1 MGGHPRFGPAGTPYA
16 FKLMKKPLA
25 ELPSFLRAEGLDALE
40 YQASRWGQKPQMKR
54 ENAEKLGQNAREND
68 VWLGMHGSYFINLI
82 GNKVVTEASKRRLLA
97 CAIAAQWMKACC
109 VVFHPGF
116 YMNRSSREALDDLI
130 KVMNQVVEIM
140 RSRGMKVKLAPE
152 TTGRF
157 SQLGSLEE
165 VLTICEKVEQ
175 TEPVIDWAHVHA
187 RTHGGLKTDNDFAK
201 IIDKIETR
209 LGTDVAKNLHCH
221 FTRMEFSKKG
231 EVRHHVLGETAYGP
245 EFRDFAR
252 VIVEIGLTPII
263 ICESPLLDVD
273 AKKMQNI
280 LYREMEKGKR

>member
-1 MGGHPRFGPAGTPYA
+1 MGNHPRFGPAGTPYA
-16 FKLMKKPLA
+16 FKLLKKPIA
-25 ELPSFLRAEGLDALE
+25 ELPHFLCAEGLDALE
-40 YQASRWGQKPQMKR
+40 YQASRWGQTTQMKR
-54 ENAEKLGQNAREND
+54 ENAEKLGQNARAND

-82 GNKVVTEASKRRLLA
+82 GNKTVAEASKRRLLA
-97 CAIAAQWMKACC
+97 CATAAHWMKAHC

-116 YMNRSSREALDDLI
+116 YMRRSPREALDALI

-140 RSRGMKVKLAPE
+140 QSRGVKVKLAPE
-152 TTGRF
+152 TTGRI
-157 SQLGSLEE
+157 SQLGSLDE
-165 VLTICEKVEQ
+165 VLTICERVEQ
-175 TEPVIDWAHVHA
+175 TELVIDWAHIYA
-187 RTHGGLKTDNDFAK
+187 RTHGSLRTSSDFAK
-201 IIDKIETR
+201 IIDMIETR
-209 LGTDVAKNLHCH
+209 LGTDAAKNLHCH

-231 EVRHHVLGETAYGP
+231 EVRHHVLDEITYGP

-252 VIVEIGLTPII
+252 VIVEFGLTPVV